1 MSARPNKR
9 SAGKTVAAART
20 TTPPKVAVP
29 TASKKSTPVKRNRSS
44 TTFDLNSVVSD
55 ISSTFTKGLNR
66 PLVLLSV
73 VCVVALVV
81 THNADFSSG
90 VVGKWIAE
98 KSTTNSLALWVHQNQ
113 VRFLGLAVFLP
124 AVLDTPDNVRMAV
137 ALASCF
143 WVMLI
148 PAVSIYEYV
157 IQALALHTY
166 FRVQLQNSR
175 IFILITVGVLY
186 FFGHITLNPSDGSGA
201 QTVNTTAA

>member
-1 MSARPNKR
+1 MSAAPRKR
-9 SAGKTVAAART
+9 SAGKNVAAARST
-20 TTPPKVAVP
+20 TSQKVAVP
-29 TASKKSTPVKRNRSS
+29 TASKKSTPAKRNRSN
-44 TTFDLNSVVSD
+44 TMFDLNSVISD

-98 KSTTNSLALWVHQNQ
+98 KSASNSLALWVHQNQ

-124 AVLDTPDNVRMAV
+124 AVLDTPDNVRIAV
-137 ALASCF
+137 ALSSCF

-175 IFILITVGVLY
+175 IFILMAVGVLY
-186 FFGHITLNPSDGSGA
+186 FFGHITLSPPSTPGA
-201 QTVNTTAA
+201 LAPNTTSA

>member
-1 MSARPNKR
+1 MSAAPRKR
-9 SAGKTVAAART
+9 SAGRTVAAARST
-20 TTPPKVAVP
+20 TSQKVAVP
-29 TASKKSTPVKRNRSS
+29 TAPKKSTPAKRNRSN
-44 TTFDLNSVVSD
+44 TMFDLNTVISD

-98 KSTTNSLALWVHQNQ
+98 KSASNSLALWVHQNQ

-124 AVLDTPDNVRMAV
+124 AVLDTPDNVRVAV

-148 PAVSIYEYV
+148 PAVSVYEYV
-157 IQALALHTY
+157 IHALALHTY
-166 FRVQLQNSR
+166 FRVTLQNSR
-175 IFILITVGVLY
+175 IFILLAVGVLY
-186 FFGHITLNPSDGSGA
+186 FFGHITLSPPSTPGA
-201 QTVNTTAA
+201 LAPNSTSV

>member
-1 MSARPNKR
+1 MSAAPRKQ
-9 SAGKTVAAART
+9 SAGRTVAAART
-20 TTPPKVAVP
+20 TTSQKAAAP
-29 TASKKSTPVKRNRSS
+29 TAPKKSTPAKRNRSN
-44 TTFDLNSVVSD
+44 TMFDLNTVISD

-98 KSTTNSLALWVHQNQ
+98 KSASNSLALWVHQNQ

-124 AVLDTPDNVRMAV
+124 AVLDTPDSVRVAV

-166 FRVQLQNSR
+166 FRVTLQNSR
-175 IFILITVGVLY
+175 IFILLTVGVLY
-186 FFGHITLNPSDGSGA
+186 FFGHITLSPPSTPGA
-201 QTVNTTAA
+201 LAPNSTSV